1 MDRKKRRVFR
11 NPALFFRPQFWEGG
25 GLPERGLARAY
36 CPRAA
41 CGFAHVPARKPFH
54 YNTGHFGAADAA
66 VRQTI
71 RAGASFL

>member
-11 NPALFFRPQFWEGG
+11 NPALFFRPRFWEHGDF
-25 GLPERGLARAY
+25 PERGPARAY
-36 CPRAA
+36 WPPAA

-66 VRQTI
+66 MQQTT